1 MRVFLD
7 ANVLFSACKKGGA
20 IGQLVRWLQVEGVV
34 VTSDLAIEE
43 ARRNLLSKRAEW
55 APRLEELLHPIEVVP
70 SSLFRLDV
78 DLEAKD
84 RPLLC
89 AAIRAK
95 CTHFATGDRRD
106 FGALFGVVVEGVM
119 VIDLRHLAELLA
131 GKAASARA
139 RSGGHP
145 EKADLESQG

>member
-7 ANVLFSACKKGGA
+7 ANVLFSACKAGSA
-20 IGQLVRWLQVEGVV
+20 IGQLVQWLQAEGTA

-43 ARRNLLSKRAEW
+43 ARRNLVSKRADW
-55 APRLEELLHPIEVVP
+55 APRLEEVLHRIQVVP

-78 DLEAKD
+78 DLEVKD

-106 FGALFGVVVEGVM
+106 FGALFGSKVDGVQVV
-119 VIDLRHLAELLA
+119 DLLGLAELLA
-131 GKAASARA
+131 GKATPARVRA
-139 RSGGHP
+139 RRRPGRT
-145 EKADLESQG
+145 DLESQG